1 MGYNQNTSIAIRATS
16 DYYDRC
22 SERDEREAS
31 FFYEGELYGTSHNWC
46 ADRARHKDTD
56 LRIWWHCSSPQ
67 NADCPNPT
75 HPGCKSQICTSGC

>member
-31 FFYEGELYGTSHNWC
+31 FFYEGELPCIWT
-46 ADRARHKDTD
+46 RR
-56 LRIWWHCSSPQ
+56 LR
-67 NADCPNPT
+67 
-75 HPGCKSQICTSGC
+75 